1 MLIKRTVGC
10 NVVAKFLCCRAVV
23 VVVVAVAVVVVFVFV
38 FVFVVVV
45 VGGGGGGGGVG
56 VVGVVVVVV
65 ISDLLASFPR
75 VTSLLHGVF
84 MAFGLH
90 TRVPNNQ

>member
-10 NVVAKFLCCRAVV
+10 SVVAKFLCCRAVV
-23 VVVVAVAVVVVFVFV
+23 VVVVA
-38 FVFVVVV
+38 
-45 VGGGGGGGGVG
+45 GGGGGVVGG

-65 ISDLLASFPR
+65 VISYLLASFPR

-84 MAFGLH
+84 MVFGLH
-90 TRVPNNQ
+90 TRPKQPMMEPQTITGIV